1 MVYGLPVS
9 SLAVEGTGGMERLNL
24 SWLIEGEIAGHRGPI
39 SEAELEY
46 LKSCGIAAL
55 VRLVEEHLARVTS
68 EQVRRVGLDDLHLP
82 VADFHA
88 PTIEQI
94 ELALS
99 FIGDSVAN
107 GKAVGVS
114 CGAGYGRTGTILAC
128 YLVSKGWSADE
139 AINQVRSKRPGSIEI
154 GEQQKVI
161 GQFEA
166 HSGAKA
172 E

>member
-1 MVYGLPVS
+1 
-9 SLAVEGTGGMERLNL
+9 MERLNL
-24 SWLIEGEIAGHRGPI
+24 SWLIDGEIAGHRGPI

-46 LKSCGIAAL
+46 LKSCRVAAL
-55 VRLVEEHLARVTS
+55 VRLVEEHLTRVTS
-68 EQVRRVGLDDLHLP
+68 EQVKQVGLEDLHLP
-82 VADFHA
+82 VDDFHA

-94 ELALS
+94 ELALN
-99 FIGDSVAN
+99 FIRDYIAK

-128 YLVSKGWSADE
+128 YLISKGLSADE

-154 GEQQKVI
+154 GEQEKVI
-161 GQFEA
+161 RQFEA
-166 HSGAKA
+166 HCAAKA